1 MRIVSMMMDNW
12 MPYAGMQVLDLKAQ
26 AYSVVARYAGDAE
39 RSNWGGKSAFLKAPV
54 FALYGEHTSRTED
67 GWITE
72 GHDIGGVSLIVEDG
86 VERFEVK
93 RTRKRG
99 KSTVLTVTPEGAAQ
113 LKGEEAQKFLS
124 ERMGLTAADF
134 GATCYFE
141 QRQMARMVLAKP
153 QDRMDI
159 VGAWLRLEP
168 LVAAEEQVRKEL
180 SDLSLEHGRLISQLS
195 AASQVATAELGDQS
209 LAEKSGVV
217 VLKEKEV
224 EHARDAKASAEQA
237 VREARRLAVARSR
250 VAEYERIV
258 EAGTKVK
265 ADLEGMNL
273 DELRNEASRVKNLET
288 EMAVLV
294 GQAARDVQTKRKV
307 SLGQFDGTCPV
318 AGIECPA
325 TDVINK
331 KSAAGKKA
339 LETAQSS
346 LETLEEKHERYAD
359 EWTKAAESV
368 AVAERLK
375 SRLSALRDQVRAL
388 KPDYEL
394 AKENVGAEDQSE
406 RLEEQYTQA
415 CNRLMSLEGELS
427 SMRASLNRATEARE
441 RARKLDHD
449 VEDLQARMGVKR
461 EALVVFGKLGAQK
474 RVAESAL
481 KSIEDGANAML
492 RECGIDLSVEVQWSR
507 EGGGLARSC
516 DACGHPFGTSAKVKQ
531 CERCGADRGPLL
543 VNKLELV
550 LSDRS
555 GAAEDLAGAS
565 IQLSASAWLRED
577 RGSAWSV
584 ALVDEPYGA
593 LDASNRKAFST
604 HIASMLAGRYG
615 FVQAFVVSH
624 SPDTVTQLPGRI
636 EILNDGGRATVR
648 VV

>member
-1 MRIVSMMMDNW
+1 
-12 MPYAGMQVLDLKAQ
+12 
-26 AYSVVARYAGDAE
+26 
-39 RSNWGGKSAFLKAPV
+39 
-54 FALYGEHTSRTED
+54 
-67 GWITE
+67 
-72 GHDIGGVSLIVEDG
+72 
-86 VERFEVK
+86 
-93 RTRKRG
+93 
-99 KSTVLTVTPEGAAQ
+99 
-113 LKGEEAQKFLS
+113 
-124 ERMGLTAADF
+124 
-134 GATCYFE
+134 
-141 QRQMARMVLAKP
+141 
-153 QDRMDI
+153 
-159 VGAWLRLEP
+159 
-168 LVAAEEQVRKEL
+168 
-180 SDLSLEHGRLISQLS
+180 
-195 AASQVATAELGDQS
+195 
-209 LAEKSGVV
+209 
-217 VLKEKEV
+217 
-224 EHARDAKASAEQA
+224 
-237 VREARRLAVARSR
+237 
-250 VAEYERIV
+250 
-258 EAGTKVK
+258 
-265 ADLEGMNL
+265 
-273 DELRNEASRVKNLET
+273 
-288 EMAVLV
+288 
-294 GQAARDVQTKRKV
+294 
-307 SLGQFDGTCPV
+307 
-318 AGIECPA
+318 
-325 TDVINK
+325 
-331 KSAAGKKA
+331 
-339 LETAQSS
+339 
-346 LETLEEKHERYAD
+346 LEEKHERYAD
-359 EWTKAAESV
+359 EWTKAVESV

-449 VEDLQARMGVKR
+449 VEDLQARMG
-461 EALVVFGKLGAQK
+461 GK

-516 DACGHPFGTSAKVKQ
+516 DACGHPFGTSAKVKR

>member
-1 MRIVSMMMDNW
+1 MRIISLKLHNW
-12 MPYAGMQVLDLKAQ
+12 VCFQGVQELTLLPLAYA
-26 AYSVVARYAGDAE
+26 VVAKRDGNDDS
-39 RSNWGGKSAFLKAPV
+39 SNWAGKSSLLRAPV

-72 GHDIGGVSLIVEDG
+72 GHDIGGVSLIVEDEE
-86 VERFEVK
+86 ERFEVK

-124 ERMGLTAADF
+124 ERMGLTVADF

-180 SDLSLEHGRLISQLS
+180 SDLSLEHVRLVSQLG
-195 AASQVATAELGDQS
+195 AASQVATSELGDQS

-224 EHARDAKASAEQA
+224 EHARDAKASAERA
-237 VREARRLAVARSR
+237 VKEARRLAVARSR

-265 ADLEGMNL
+265 ADLEGMDL
-273 DELRNEASRVKNLET
+273 DNLRNEAERVKNLET

-294 GQAARDVQTKRKV
+294 GQAARDVRTKRTV
-307 SLGQFDGTCPV
+307 ALGQFDGTCPV

-325 TDVINK
+325 TDAINK
-331 KSAAGKKA
+331 KSAAGKRA

-346 LETLEEKHERYAD
+346 LAALEEKQGRYAT
-359 EWTKAAESV
+359 EWGRAAEAV
-368 AVAERLK
+368 AVAERLR

-388 KPDYEL
+388 KSDYEL
-394 AKENVGAEDQSE
+394 ARENDGAEDRSE

-415 CNRLMSLEGELS
+415 CNRVMSLEGELS
-427 SMRASLNRATEARE
+427 SMRASLNRATEAGE
-441 RARKLDHD
+441 RARKLDLD
-449 VEDLQARMGVKR
+449 VEDLQVRMGVKR

-555 GAAEDLAGAS
+555 GAAEDLVGAS

-604 HIASMLAGRYG
+604 HLASMLAGRYG